1 MIGRILPIMYKEFIH
16 VRRDPRTL
24 VTMIVMPLMQLIL
37 LGYAATVDVE
47 HLTTAVLDHDR
58 TSESRALVRTYQ
70 ASNYFDVVRYV
81 ESQDQLS
88 RLLDSG
94 RVRAGLIVPPGYGRR
109 LERGE
114 QAQVSFMIDGS
125 DPQVAR
131 TAFAAAQSVGQA
143 QSVRII
149 EQRTGLNL
157 AEQPGLKVEPRV
169 WYNPDME
176 SANFLIP
183 GLIGMIM
190 QMQATTMTALA
201 IVRERE
207 MGTIEQLIVTPIRPY
222 ELILGKVVPYAL
234 IGFGQMVMVLALGV
248 VWFGV
253 PVHGSVPLLLALSS
267 FFLLASLGFG
277 LLFSTVANTQQE
289 AMFLTM
295 FSMMP
300 AAILSGYFFPVEA
313 MPLALQYVS
322 KVIPMTYALVIIR
335 GIIMKGVGLEILLSQ
350 VIALGIFMVAI
361 LALAATRFTKRLE

>member
-1 MIGRILPIMYKEFIH
+1 MSGRVLPIMYKEFIH
-16 VRRDPRTL
+16 IVRDPRTL
-24 VTMIVMPLMQLIL
+24 VTMIIMPLMQLFL

-58 TSESRALVRTYQ
+58 TTESRELISTYQ
-70 ASNYFDVVRYV
+70 ASNYFDIVRYV
-81 ESQDQLS
+81 ESQAELGY
-88 RLLDSG
+88 LLDSG
-94 RVRAGLIVPPGYGRR
+94 RVRAGLVIPPGYGRH

-114 QAQVSFMIDGS
+114 QTQISFMIDGA

-143 QSVRII
+143 QSVKII
-149 EQRTGLNL
+149 EKRTGINL

-183 GLIGMIM
+183 GLIGMIL

-207 MGTIEQLIVTPIRPY
+207 IGTIEQLIVTPIRSY
-222 ELILGKVVPYAL
+222 ELILGKVVPYAF
-234 IGFGQMVMVLALGV
+234 IVFGQMVMVLGAGV
-248 VWFGV
+248 WWFKV
-253 PVHGSVPLLLALSS
+253 PVHGSIPLLLALSS
-267 FFLLASLGFG
+267 FFLLTSLGFG
-277 LLFSTVANTQQE
+277 LFFSTVANTQQE

-295 FSMMP
+295 FSMLP
-300 AAILSGYFFPVEA
+300 AVILSGYFFPVES
-313 MPLALQYVS
+313 MPLVLQYVS
-322 KVIPMTYALVIIR
+322 KVIPLTYALVIIR

-350 VIALGIFMVAI
+350 VIALSIFMVVI
-361 LALAATRFTKRLE
+361 LALAATRFRKRLE